1 MAKGCRQV
9 NSFLHRKR
17 RLRMK
22 NAWNKIPLASKI
34 GFLLEMIAL
43 VVLLVLMGLG
53 KQVPQLVFNIFL
65 AGLVIVML
73 SNIYHRNHKE

>member
-1 MAKGCRQV
+1 MEQDTFGI
-9 NSFLHRKR
+9 
-17 RLRMK
+17 K
-22 NAWNKIPLASKI
+22 NRIFAGNDCTGGTAGTYGI
-34 GFLLEMIAL
+34 
-43 VVLLVLMGLG
+43 G